1 MIPPPDKLYICVYF
15 PISLLKV
22 LLALQESLKATIQ
35 GICPTAT
42 VTYVLVERA
51 GGATKF
57 FARDPKS
64 GKTDNPPGGAIIDS
78 EVTLRDWYDF
88 YLVPMNVSQG
98 KSVFNFVNLFLRWS
112 VSLRY
117 RNSHIFCSYR
127 GNNMRHSDLVIRVS
141 QNIVQLLE
149 SLIFWPVFR
158 SSILT
163 ENLLKCCLSLS

>member
-1 MIPPPDKLYICVYF
+1 MIDFDDFKTILIPPNKLFMCCPFSNFLIV
-15 PISLLKV
+15 LKV

-35 GICPTAT
+35 GICPTVT

-64 GKTDNPPGGAIIDS
+64 GKTDNPPGGAVIDS

-98 KSVFNFVNLFLRWS
+98 KSVFNS
-112 VSLRY
+112 
-117 RNSHIFCSYR
+117 
-127 GNNMRHSDLVIRVS
+127 
-141 QNIVQLLE
+141 
-149 SLIFWPVFR
+149 
-158 SSILT
+158 
-163 ENLLKCCLSLS
+163 